1 VTEDPD
7 ATAGRRIRLPGP
19 AKPASPGPAPPGPV
33 RPVSAGPASAGPA
46 EGAPSLDDALTKAGL
61 PLSVSLDLAEI
72 ARLILAAVIP
82 GFAQGVGV
90 FVLEHLLE
98 GAEYAGR
105 PAGGQVVARRL
116 GTMFARNG
124 RRVPVAAFPP
134 GEVIAFGADSPCA
147 RCVTSGR
154 PAAFREPDGQT
165 LEHVRP
171 DGREVLSGYTS
182 FLAVPMIAR
191 DIVTGFLVLARV
203 PDVPA
208 FSDRDA
214 AAAAS
219 LGAQAGT
226 GIGNALALI
235 RQRSIADAL
244 QRGLLAAKPAMPAG
258 LEIAGRCLPTAGHVI
273 GGDWYDI
280 IPLPGDRT
288 GLVVGDVM
296 GHGPEAAAVMAQLRA
311 AAHALADLDLA
322 PAELLGRLNRSTA
335 LLQRIT
341 LATCAYAV
349 IDPGSH
355 TCTLAG
361 AGHLPPILALPDGTT
376 RVPELPAGQSLGL
389 GPATYG
395 QARIK
400 LPQGAVLALYTD
412 GLVES
417 RTRSFDQGIVA
428 LQSVLAREHGP
439 LEAICDALITSLA
452 GRYEDDITVIL
463 ARIPPDRAA

>member
-1 VTEDPD
+1 VTEDLD
-7 ATAGRRIRLPGP
+7 AAAGRRTRLPGTALP
-19 AKPASPGPAPPGPV
+19 PETGSAELEPSP
-33 RPVSAGPASAGPA
+33 
-46 EGAPSLDDALTKAGL
+46 DDPLIEAGL
-61 PLSVSLDLAEI
+61 PLGVSLDLAEV
-72 ARLILAAVIP
+72 ARLILAAIIP
-82 GFAQGVGV
+82 RFAQGVGV
-90 FVLEHLLE
+90 FVLEHLLK
-98 GAEYAGR
+98 GAEPVGR
-105 PAGGQVVARRL
+105 AAGGQVVARRL

-124 RRVPVAAFPP
+124 RRVPLAAFPP
-134 GEVIAFGADSPCA
+134 GEVIAFAADSPCA
-147 RCVTSGR
+147 RCVNSGR
-154 PAAFREPDGQT
+154 PVVFPEPDGQT
-165 LEHVRP
+165 LEQVRP
-171 DGREVLSGYTS
+171 DGREVLACYTS
-182 FLAVPMIAR
+182 FLAVPMVAR
-191 DIVTGFLVLARV
+191 DTVTGFLVLARS
-203 PDVPA
+203 PAAPA
-208 FSDRDA
+208 FGDRDA
-214 AAAAS
+214 AAAAR

-226 GIGNALALI
+226 GIGNALTLI

-280 IPLPGDRT
+280 IALPGDRT

-311 AAHALADLDLA
+311 AAHALADMDLP
-322 PAELLGRLNRSTA
+322 PAELLERLNRSTA

-389 GPATYG
+389 GTASYG
-395 QARIK
+395 EARIK
-400 LPQGAVLALYTD
+400 LPPGAILALYTD

-417 RTRSFDQGIVA
+417 RTRSFDQGILA
-428 LQSVLAREHGP
+428 LRSVLAREHGP
-439 LEAICDALITSLA
+439 LEAVCDALVTSLA
-452 GRYEDDITVIL
+452 GRFEDDITVIL
-463 ARIPPDRAA
+463 ARIPPGRAS